1 MKKQVVID
9 HVEAFSIEQ
18 IADSGQAFRWERNKE
33 NDYTGIVNGQV
44 IHMVQDGQKLTI
56 NGITQKE
63 YEAIWSHYFDLNR
76 DYVSI
81 MADLKGKDEHMDAA
95 ITHGSGIRILNQ
107 DLWEMIVTFIISGNN
122 NIPRIKN
129 AINVISE
136 RYGRLIGE
144 ENGKRYYSFPSP
156 QELSLASVEDL
167 RACGVGYRDKY
178 IAKTTEM
185 IVSGEVDLEIIPGM
199 SLPEGKAELK
209 KLMGIGDKVA
219 DCILL
224 FSCGKTNAFPVD
236 TWVKKILKNYYGFEK
251 TSVKDVN
258 KFANAYF
265 GKSCGIAQQY
275 LFYYIRGL

>member
-1 MKKQVVID
+1 MTNQVIVD
-9 HVEAFSIEQ
+9 RVEAFSIEQ
-18 IADSGQAFRWERNKE
+18 IADSGQAFRWEKNKE
-33 NDYTGIVNGQV
+33 NDYTGIVNGHV
-44 IHMVQDGQKLTI
+44 IQMIQEGQKLTI

-63 YEAIWSHYFDLNR
+63 YDETWSHYFDLNR

-81 MADLKGKDEHMDAA
+81 VADLKGKDEHLDSA
-95 ITHGSGIRILNQ
+95 IAFGSGIRILNQ
-107 DLWEMIVTFIISGNN
+107 DIWEMIITFIISGNN
-122 NIPRIKN
+122 NIPRIKK
-129 AINVISE
+129 AINDISA
-136 RYGRLIGE
+136 RYGRLICE
-144 ENGKRYYSFPSP
+144 ENGKKYYSFPSP
-156 QELSLASVEDL
+156 QELSHASVEDL

-185 IVSGEVDLEIIPGM
+185 IVSGEVVLETLPAM
-199 SLPEGKAELK
+199 SLTESKIELK

-236 TWVKKILKNYYGFEK
+236 TWVKKILKTYYGFEK

-258 KFANAYF
+258 KFANDYF
-265 GKSCGIAQQY
+265 GEYCGIAQQY